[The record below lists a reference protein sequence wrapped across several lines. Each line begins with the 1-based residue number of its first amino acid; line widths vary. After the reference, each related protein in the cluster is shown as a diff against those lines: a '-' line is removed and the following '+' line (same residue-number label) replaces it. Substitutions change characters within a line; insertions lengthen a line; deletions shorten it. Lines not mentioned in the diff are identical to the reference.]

1 MKICGPKLSLC
12 GLIISV
18 WGIVQLVLMGL
29 FFYINSVAL
38 IEDLPLEEEYHSLED
53 FYAAANR
60 AYNQ

>member
-1 MKICGPKLSLC
+1 
-12 GLIISV
+12 
-18 WGIVQLVLMGL
+18 MGL

-60 AYNQ
+60 AYKQVSYYWDFCLS